1 MGKQLF
7 KGNPEF
13 PDEPR
18 LIAAA
23 ANSGATDI
31 IYALDTLG
39 EAVTLDAGMLKEDGS
54 PSEWAGQAF
63 TGFLF
68 GKWTNVGSDKRLACY
83 VVNPA
88 NSEQ

>member
-23 ANSGATDI
+23 ANSG
-31 IYALDTLG
+31 
-39 EAVTLDAGMLKEDGS
+39 
-54 PSEWAGQAF
+54 
-63 TGFLF
+63 
-68 GKWTNVGSDKRLACY
+68 
-83 VVNPA
+83 
-88 NSEQ
+88 